1 MGNVHRLVYK
11 GLRILLNDG
20 VGQRLTRDAHNVE
33 VGGSIPLPV
42 TPIRGDCMV
51 RTSDRIQDTK
61 MISGQRVEHI
71 FTRGSM
77 YDEGNIELY
86 VAGEGK
92 LLLNVSELMKIV
104 DMIEFEAKKART
116 NWHLT
121 IKKMTVIDDVVTTDQ
136 PVIVLEW

>member
-1 MGNVHRLVYK
+1 
-11 GLRILLNDG
+11 
-20 VGQRLTRDAHNVE
+20 
-33 VGGSIPLPV
+33 
-42 TPIRGDCMV
+42 MV